1 MTEEAAPA
9 ILTIHIW
16 DLYLTEHLKP
26 FRLAIPV
33 YENGSSD
40 FHGSVVTYPEFGEQ
54 FVRILLR
61 TVFGKEFKH
70 LSVTAQKV
78 YYGTDVGL
86 HGARLD
92 VYMEAKE
99 EEDPEERATVYD
111 MEPDRK
117 DSAADKKALPRR
129 MRFYHGKIVAR
140 SLNAGI
146 DYDELKDVVIIMIL
160 PFDPFGLDRMVYTV
174 RNRCVEEPDMAYEDG
189 AGTLFLY
196 TKGTKE
202 VPNEALR
209 QLLCYMENSVSENA
223 VNDDLREIHR
233 IVEIVKKDPEMSIGY
248 WSFLEELNRCK
259 KEGDQQRLISQVC
272 KKMKKEKLL
281 EEIAEDLEE
290 EVSVIEPIY
299 NAAKEFAPEY
309 DPKAVFERMK
319 TYE

>member
-1 MTEEAAPA
+1 
-9 ILTIHIW
+9 
-16 DLYLTEHLKP
+16 
-26 FRLAIPV
+26 
-33 YENGSSD
+33 
-40 FHGSVVTYPEFGEQ
+40 
-54 FVRILLR
+54 
-61 TVFGKEFKH
+61 
-70 LSVTAQKV
+70 
-78 YYGTDVGL
+78 
-86 HGARLD
+86 
-92 VYMEAKE
+92 
-99 EEDPEERATVYD
+99 
-111 MEPDRK
+111 
-117 DSAADKKALPRR
+117 
-129 MRFYHGKIVAR
+129 
-140 SLNAGI
+140 
-146 DYDELKDVVIIMIL
+146 
-160 PFDPFGLDRMVYTV
+160 
-174 RNRCVEEPDMAYEDG
+174 MAYEDG
-189 AGTLFLY
+189 ASTLFLY

-272 KKMKKEKLL
+272 KKMKKEKPL